1 MAQKWATGD
10 YAIYL
15 RKSRA
20 DMEAEARGEGETLS
34 RHRRALTQLAESR
47 GLNVVRIYE
56 EIGSADTIAS
66 RPQMQALLAA
76 VEDGQYAGVI
86 VNDADRLA
94 RGDGIDQGMVKQAFY
109 STGTLIVTP
118 LKTFDPADDSDEDFF
133 DFSLFMARFE
143 YRKIKQRM
151 QTGRARSAAE
161 GNYLGSRQIFGYK
174 RVKRPDKKGWTLEI
188 DPDKADIVRMVF
200 RWYAYGD
207 NGNMMGA
214 ESISNRLNAM
224 GIKTDRGYMFEG
236 SRIRHMLGNVAY
248 IGTSTWNK
256 KTKNARA
263 NNGGAK
269 RLNNPDPI
277 IVENAHPAII
287 GRELWDEVQHILK
300 THKRMPKNEMSPVS
314 NVLAGL
320 VKCAICG
327 RALQRKPGVS
337 GRPDMLHC
345 KTYKC
350 PTTGIYIP
358 TLERSLLDALEGWY
372 IDYSNPQNQ
381 EEQTEA
387 APAATITQ
395 KQLDAFNAQMGR
407 IYDYFEQ
414 GIYSP
419 TEFVQRRDELN
430 AKIAAAEREL
440 ERILHEPTP
449 QEIIRSQLPQI
460 KHVLEVYPITQDLE
474 MRNMLLKSVIAKVDY
489 HKTKKCTRADNP
501 ADYMELDI
509 YPAMPK
515 VKGSAWGER

>member
-1 MAQKWATGD
+1 MAKDWRMGD
-10 YAIYL
+10 YAMYL

-20 DMEAEARGEGETLS
+20 DVEAEARGEGETLS

-47 GLNVVRIYE
+47 GLNVVRVYE
-56 EIGSADTIAS
+56 EIGSADTIAG

-94 RGDGIDQGMVKQAFY
+94 RGDGIDQGIVKQAFY

-161 GNYLGSRQIFGYK
+161 GNYLGSRQIYGYK
-174 RVKRPDKKGWTLEI
+174 RIKRPDRKGWTLEI
-188 DPDKADIVRMVF
+188 DTEKAEIVRMIF
-200 RWYAYGD
+200 RWYAYGE
-207 NGNMMGA
+207 NGKLLGA

-224 GIKTDRGYMFEG
+224 GVKTDRGYMFEG
-236 SRIRHMLGNVAY
+236 SLIRHMLCNVAY

-263 NNGGAK
+263 GSGGAK
-269 RLNNPDPI
+269 RVKNADPI

-287 GRELWDEVQHILK
+287 DKDLWNDVQEILK
-300 THKRMPKNEMSPVS
+300 THRRMPKNEQAQVS

-320 VKCAICG
+320 IKCALCG
-327 RALQRKPGVS
+327 RSMQRKPGVS

-345 KTYKC
+345 KTYNC

-358 TLERSLLDALEGWY
+358 AVEHSLLESLEEWY
-372 IDYSNPQNQ
+372 VEYSRPQGEDKQ
-381 EEQTEA
+381 EET
-387 APAATITQ
+387 APATAIVQ
-395 KQLDAFNAQMGR
+395 KQLDSFHIQMGR
-407 IYDYFEQ
+407 IYDFFEQ
-414 GIYSP
+414 GIYTP
-419 TEFVQRRDELN
+419 AEFVKRRDELS
-430 AKIAAAEREL
+430 AKIAAAEHEL
-440 ERILHEPTP
+440 ERMLNAPTP
-449 QEIIRSQLPQI
+449 QEIIRAQLPQI
-460 KHVLEVYPITQDLE
+460 RYVLDVYPLTKDLEV
-474 MRNMLLKSVIAKVDY
+474 RNMLLKSVIEKVDY
-489 HKTKKCTRADNP
+489 RKTKKCTRADNP

-509 YPAMPK
+509 YPALPK
-515 VKGSAWGER
+515 RDNR